1 MKASLRATTRF
12 AVRRR
17 ASAQERIR
25 RAVDAERTRLRHELH
40 DGLGPLLS
48 GIGLC
53 AQTLSDS
60 LGEGGSE
67 KERALLDRIRAEAS
81 HAVTEVRRLIEGLPP
96 AAVDSYGLVEALR
109 RHARFAPPTTAVEIV
124 ASSLPLLPAPLE
136 TAAYRIVTEALTNVV
151 RHAGAR
157 HTRVTLT
164 GRRRAL
170 VISIADDGR
179 GIARFAPG
187 VGLTSLRHRA
197 EAAGGRFSI
206 HSVPGNGTE
215 VRVRLPL
222 ARARAA

>member
-1 MKASLRATTRF
+1 MKASPRVTIRF
-12 AVRRR
+12 AVRRNT
-17 ASAQERIR
+17 SAQEHIR
-25 RAVDAERTRLRHELH
+25 RAVDAERTRLRNELH
-40 DGLGPLLS
+40 DGLGPLLA

-60 LGEGGSE
+60 LGASGIET
-67 KERALLDRIRAEAS
+67 ERALLDRIRVETS
-81 HAVTEVRRLIEGLPP
+81 HAVTEVRRLIEELPP

-109 RHARFAPPTTAVEIV
+109 RHARFVPPATAVEIV
-124 ASSLPLLPAPLE
+124 TSSLPLLPPRLE
-136 TAAYRIVTEALTNVV
+136 AAAYRIVTEALTNVV

-170 VISIADDGR
+170 LISVVDDGR
-179 GIARFAPG
+179 GIARVTPG

-206 HSVPGNGTE
+206 RTAPGNGTE

-222 ARARAA
+222 TRARAA